1 MKKLPFYTALF
12 MGLFLFLFYSCHS
25 QKEEWKGEI
34 QEENGTTVVHNP
46 KTPLYEGDV
55 FHLEED
61 LVIGESEG
69 PEEYMFSEAIDMD
82 IDPEEN
88 IYVLDSKETHIKVF
102 DKQGAFLKTIGQK
115 GQGPGEMQSARNL
128 SITPNKEIMVNDTS
142 AGALHFFSLDGKYL
156 KSTNLKGLLW
166 FLKPV
171 ADSQNHI
178 VANYTVWE
186 QTATGYLK
194 IFNPDM
200 TEKKTLY
207 SYTIAQYP
215 VVNPFFA
222 QCFWQIDKH
231 DHIIWGYN
239 GIYEIRFLKPDGS
252 LFMKI
257 TKEYDPIKITEEE
270 KEDFIKSNYGEEG
283 PPPGIKISWDSHH
296 NPFIYLSVDDEGR
309 VFVRTYEKAPNSQYY
324 SDVFSSQGKYIAK
337 IPLEHRPRVWKKN
350 KLYVISEDEE
360 GYQQVR
366 RFTVSWKL
374 D

>member
-34 QEENGTTVVHNP
+34 HKENGVIVVHNP

-61 LVIGESEG
+61 LAIGESEG
-69 PEEYMFSEAIDMD
+69 QEEYMFSEANDMD
-82 IDPEEN
+82 VDSEGN

-102 DKQGAFLKTIGQK
+102 DREGAFLKIIGQK
-115 GQGPGEMQSARNL
+115 GQGPGEMQSPQDF
-128 SITPNKEIMVNDTS
+128 SITANLEIMVNDWSTR
-142 AGALHFFSLDGKYL
+142 ALHFFSLDGQYL
-156 KSTNLKGLLW
+156 KSLNLKGMIF
-166 FLKPV
+166 FLHPV
-171 ADSQNHI
+171 ANSQNHI
-178 VANYTVWE
+178 VAGYTVMD
-186 QTATGYLK
+186 QTVTGYLK

-207 SYTIAQYP
+207 SYKLAQYP
-215 VVNPFFA
+215 VINPLYA
-222 QCFWQIDKH
+222 QCFWQIDRH

-239 GIYEIRFLKPDGS
+239 GVYEIWFLKPDGS

-257 TKEYDPIKITEEE
+257 SKDYDPVKITEEE
-270 KEDFIKSNYGEEG
+270 KEEFIKSNYGEE
-283 PPPGIKISWDSHH
+283 PPPGIKLSWDSHH
-296 NPFIYLSVDDEGR
+296 HPFIYLSVDDEGR
-309 VFVRTYEKAPNSQYY
+309 VFVRTYEKAPNGHFYY
-324 SDVFSSQGKYIAK
+324 DVFNSRGKYIAK
-337 IPLEHRPRVWKKN
+337 IPLEHRPRIWKKN

-366 RFTVSWKL
+366 RFNVSWKL
-374 D
+374 N